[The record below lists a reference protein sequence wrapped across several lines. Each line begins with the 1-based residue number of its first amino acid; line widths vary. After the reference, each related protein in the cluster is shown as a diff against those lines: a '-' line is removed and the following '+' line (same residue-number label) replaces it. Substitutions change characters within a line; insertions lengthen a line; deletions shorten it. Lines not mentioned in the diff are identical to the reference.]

1 VKAQLLG
8 GIFDKK
14 ETNLKKRVEEI
25 VNLSKIIGIKTLLI
39 SSDNIDVSEKIGII
53 NYEKLSKDD
62 ITSLMLLK
70 SF

>member
-8 GIFDKK
+8 DIFDKK
-14 ETNLKKRVEEI
+14 ETNFKKRVEEI
-25 VNLSKIIGIKTLLI
+25 VSLSQIIGIRTLLI

>member
-8 GIFDKK
+8 DIFDKK
-14 ETNLKKRVEEI
+14 ETNFKKRVEDI
-25 VNLSKIIGIKTLLI
+25 VSLSQIIGIRTLLI